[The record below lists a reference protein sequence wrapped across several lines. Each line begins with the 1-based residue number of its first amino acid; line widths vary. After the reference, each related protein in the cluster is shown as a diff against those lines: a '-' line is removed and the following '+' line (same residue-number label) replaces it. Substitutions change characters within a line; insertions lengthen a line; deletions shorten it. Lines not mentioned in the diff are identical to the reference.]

1 MFISQCNNK
10 EVGKMRV
17 RRRDTRIWFMAL
29 GLFAAVFLFTFLSHN
44 YKKIDEDV
52 QAANLANFNPG
63 YIISDFQMGNY
74 QSMTE
79 AEIQAFLTMKN
90 PCDNTDYNYY
100 LRLSANPNYTWH
112 FENGHFICISEEK
125 FGDGEVIGSGDTA
138 AHIIWQAAQDYQI
151 NPQVLIVLLQ
161 KETGLITDRI
171 PNNGDYRKA
180 TGYGCP
186 DTAPCSAQYYGFK
199 NQIRKA
205 ASLFRVV
212 LDGGWTNYPL
222 GENYIQY
229 NPNAACGGS
238 VVNIRNLATS
248 SLYRYTPY
256 QPNAAALAA
265 GYGTAYCGAYGNR
278 NFYHYFEDWFG
289 GITKDNKTPIE
300 RYYEQIGKENSVLG
314 QPISEERCGLVNDG
328 CYQKFEVGRIYYTE
342 STGAWDISG
351 KIYAKWFEL
360 GTEWSVLGYP
370 TSSEKKDKN
379 NIVYQQFEHGRI
391 YYRAGETFVVYLN
404 SENRYEEIGA
414 LDSELGRPSEEDN
427 HCGLKNDGCYQQF
440 EHGRIYKTEKTGE
453 WEISDEILNRWEE
466 INSDNSIIG
475 YPTSGEQK
483 DENEVLYQQFERG
496 RIYYTEGTGA
506 WDISGKIYTKWSNLL
521 MDSVLGYPTSGE
533 QKDENDI
540 IYQQFEHGR
549 IYYRAGE
556 TWVIPD
562 WAQERYETI
571 GALDSVLKTPISDGK
586 CGLINDGCYQNY
598 KIGRMYY
605 SPNTGA
611 QGISGKIYAKWFE
624 LGTEWSVLGY
634 PTSGEQKDENDIIYQ
649 QFEHGRIYY
658 RAGETW
664 VENN

>member
-289 GITKDNKTPIE
+289 GILDEEVHFEAVERPRYMVVLEDTNFVNSRGEVVKKANKGTYYKFTTKTQLPDETWCLRTEKDTKNKVDACLVREDVGEPVF
-300 RYYEQIGKENSVLG
+300 ENVA
-314 QPISEERCGLVNDG
+314 
-328 CYQKFEVGRIYYTE
+328 
-342 STGAWDISG
+342 STRLM
-351 KIYAKWFEL
+351 K
-360 GTEWSVLGYP
+360 V
-370 TSSEKKDKN
+370 KKDTHFINPNTLEELEEVAK
-379 NIVYQQFEHGRI
+379 
-391 YYRAGETFVVYLN
+391 GEVFLFPTKIMSN
-404 SENRYEEIGA
+404 
-414 LDSELGRPSEEDN
+414 
-427 HCGLKNDGCYQQF
+427 
-440 EHGRIYKTEKTGE
+440 TGE
-453 WEISDEILNRWEE
+453 WCIRTREDTTEDNNRCLLRSDIDNTENYAKSNIPRFMKVTKETTYVVPHTMRELETIEAGTVFKFTTKILDSNGNWCIRTEEDSNEESNRCIKRSDLVNAENYQKSDKPRQMKTIDETTYIVPHTLETLETIEAETVFNFTTKIKDGNGEWCIRTEEDSISD
-466 INSDNSIIG
+466 INACIPRSKLSD
-475 YPTSGEQK
+475 
-483 DENEVLYQQFERG
+483 L
-496 RIYYTEGTGA
+496 
-506 WDISGKIYTKWSNLL
+506 
-521 MDSVLGYPTSGE
+521 
-533 QKDENDI
+533 
-540 IYQQFEHGR
+540 
-549 IYYRAGE
+549 
-556 TWVIPD
+556 
-562 WAQERYETI
+562 
-571 GALDSVLKTPISDGK
+571 
-586 CGLINDGCYQNY
+586 
-598 KIGRMYY
+598 
-605 SPNTGA
+605 
-611 QGISGKIYAKWFE
+611 
-624 LGTEWSVLGY
+624 
-634 PTSGEQKDENDIIYQ
+634 
-649 QFEHGRIYY
+649 
-658 RAGETW
+658 
-664 VENN
+664 